1 MSDSCRAILVS
12 TLFLAG
18 TMVAGIGTAQ
28 QADPAGE
35 IRASTQY
42 AAPQDPT
49 VPGTGPESGLEQYE
63 HMLMREPV
71 QPDFLPLAPDHEA
84 YLIKLLDH
92 WEKTSSSIKRL
103 TCEFQRWDYNT
114 SICDWRNPADN
125 RLAAARIVRGR
136 IQYGEPDKADS
147 KSTETWEFAG
157 TKDNAGTEPA
167 YQQISDETA
176 NERWMCDGKAIYE
189 FDYTNK
195 RLYEV
200 SIPPEMQGAALSQS
214 PLPFLFGAKRAD
226 LMDRFWLRVATP
238 QGVEN
243 EYWLE
248 AWPKRRDDAT
258 NYQRVEIIIAA
269 EDFLPKSIH
278 IYSRDYDAATNPS
291 SHHFEFSNRQVNNQ
305 LDGIK
310 DFFGVFIRP
319 STQIGWERVLLDK
332 AQAGEATAT
341 APTGTDNRGAQAVD
355 PNAGV
360 DR

>member
-1 MSDSCRAILVS
+1 MSHVS
-12 TLFLAG
+12 RLFLAASLVVTG
-18 TMVAGIGTAQ
+18 SVSVLTLAAQ
-28 QADPAGE
+28 QPNAGAGF
-35 IRASTQY
+35 RDSVPVAANQNP
-42 AAPQDPT
+42 AAPATD
-49 VPGTGPESGLEQYE
+49 SAAGLEQYE
-63 HMLMREPV
+63 HMLQREPV

-92 WEKTSSSIKRL
+92 WEQTSSSIKRL
-103 TCEFQRWDYNT
+103 TCDCQRWDYNT
-114 SICDWRNPADN
+114 SICNWRNPADN
-125 RLAAARIVRGR
+125 RLAAARIARGK

-147 KSTETWEFAG
+147 NVNETWEFAG
-157 TKDNAGTEPA
+157 TKDNAGAEPE
-167 YQQISDETA
+167 YRQVTDDTA
-176 NERWMCDGKAIYE
+176 KERWMCDGKAIYE
-189 FDYTNK
+189 FDFANK

-214 PLPFLFGAKRAD
+214 PLPFLFGAKRTD

-248 AWPKRRDDAT
+248 AWPKRREDAT

-305 LDGIK
+305 LDGFK

-319 STQIGWERVLLDK
+319 TTQIGWERVLLDK
-332 AQAGEATAT
+332 SQASESTAT
-341 APTGTDNRGAQAVD
+341 APTGIDNRGAQAVD
-355 PNAGV
+355 PGAGV